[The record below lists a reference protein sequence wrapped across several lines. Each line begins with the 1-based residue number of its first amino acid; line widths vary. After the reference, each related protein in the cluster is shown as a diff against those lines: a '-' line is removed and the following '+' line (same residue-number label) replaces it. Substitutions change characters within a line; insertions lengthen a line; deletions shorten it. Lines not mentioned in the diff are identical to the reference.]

1 MACGTPVITSN
12 RASLPEVAGDAAL
25 LVDPTRPEALA
36 AAMTS
41 IMNDA
46 ELRQALRAK
55 GLARARTFT
64 WDAVAQQTLAIY
76 RTVVGG

>member
-1 MACGTPVITSN
+1 
-12 RASLPEVAGDAAL
+12 
-25 LVDPTRPEALA
+25 
-36 AAMTS
+36 MTS